1 MLGDFFILDHF
12 ERQNENGVL
21 TCYYVHIFV
30 QHNVVFLQ
38 LVHHLT
44 DDK

>member
-12 ERQNENGVL
+12 ERQDENGVL
-21 TCYYVHIFV
+21 TCYYVR
-30 QHNVVFLQ
+30 HNVVFLQ

>member
-1 MLGDFFILDHF
+1 VLGDFFILDHF
-12 ERQNENGVL
+12 ERQNENGVV
-21 TCYYVHIFV
+21 TCYYV
-30 QHNVVFLQ
+30 QPNVVFLQ